1 MHLSLIL
8 CKFTGRLWN
17 KTEVENMNPAY
28 PRKPHWRIIP
38 IQLCIAIIAPRLKS
52 RMPLNINTELTKQ
65 WHHNRKERAARA
77 QGLLSNVQAS
87 TGKKHHQKGRLWFY
101 PLWRRPRC
109 RRLLRYWRR
118 LLVQL
123 YSSLK
128 LHRYGLAKTVGIVS
142 LELSTRT
149 EFLVYFR

>member
-52 RMPLNINTELTKQ
+52 RMPLNINTQLT
-65 WHHNRKERAARA
+65 NNGTTIERKEQQELKDCYRTSR
-77 QGLLSNVQAS
+77 
-87 TGKKHHQKGRLWFY
+87 HQLERNITRRVIFDFIRCEGGRDAGAY
-101 PLWRRPRC
+101 C
-109 RRLLRYWRR
+109 
-118 LLVQL
+118 
-123 YSSLK
+123 
-128 LHRYGLAKTVGIVS
+128 GIEEGCLFS
-142 LELSTRT
+142 FTHL
-149 EFLVYFR
+149 